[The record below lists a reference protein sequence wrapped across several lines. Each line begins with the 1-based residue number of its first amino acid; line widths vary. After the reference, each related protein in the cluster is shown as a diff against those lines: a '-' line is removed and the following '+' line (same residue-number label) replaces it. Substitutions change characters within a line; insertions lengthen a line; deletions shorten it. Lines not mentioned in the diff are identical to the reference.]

1 MKRPV
6 LLQKRA
12 MRVIS
17 KSCYGAHTDPIFK
30 NLRILPLNDMYLAE
44 IGKIMF
50 QYNTGSLPFKCM
62 RFISFFFNVPFS
74 FVLLFLKTFTVQLNY
89 HYVYLKFVI

>member
-1 MKRPV
+1 MT
-6 LLQKRA
+6 
-12 MRVIS
+12 VIS

-30 NLRILPLNDMYLAE
+30 NLLYILPLNDMYLAE

-50 QYNTGSLPFKCM
+50 QCNTGSLSFKCI
-62 RFISFFFNVPFS
+62 RFISFFYVPYP
-74 FVLLFLKTFTVQLNY
+74 FVLLFLNPFTVQLNY

>member
-12 MRVIS
+12 VTVIS

-30 NLRILPLNDMYLAE
+30 NLCILPLNDMYLAE

-50 QYNTGSLPFKCM
+50 QYNTGSLPSKSM
-62 RFISFFFNVPFS
+62 RFISFFYVPYS
-74 FVLLFLKTFTVQLNY
+74 FVLLFFNPFTVQLNY

>member
-1 MKRPV
+1 
-6 LLQKRA
+6 

-30 NLRILPLNDMYLAE
+30 NLCILPLNDMYLAE

-62 RFISFFFNVPFS
+62 RFISFFFFVNVPFS

-89 HYVYLKFVI
+89 HYVYLKVVI